1 MSCSSTALQQPT
13 AHDVYIFLPS
23 RTCSNIITALICSSI
38 FAASSVCLPSL
49 WSVPSWF
56 FKVWPILS
64 ILASVVSEMNLRESL
79 NCMTPNVSTLTSSC
93 GAALF
98 FLLVFLTGRAQA
110 ALKPPVKQIRHRLQI
125 RFILLFTHCTSA
137 VWPFLCFLLQNVVTK
152 VGFLVWCKYSPNLFQ
167 ACRSSV
173 CWIWRVVSAFYIGC
187 VYAW

>member
-13 AHDVYIFLPS
+13 ALDVYIFLPS
-23 RTCSNIITALICSSI
+23 LTCSNVINALICFSI

-64 ILASVVSEMNLRESL
+64 ILASVVSDMYLRESL
-79 NCMTPNVSTLTSSC
+79 NCMAPNMSTLTSSC

-98 FLLVFLTGRAQA
+98 FFLVFLTGFAQA
-110 ALKPPVKQIRHRLQI
+110 ALKHPVKQIRHRLQI
-125 RFILLFTHCTSA
+125 RFILLFTHCGSA
-137 VWPFLCFLLQNVVTK
+137 VWQFLRFLLQNGATK
-152 VGFLVWCKYSPNLFQ
+152 VGFLVLCKYSPNLFQ
-167 ACRSSV
+167 ACRSSLW
-173 CWIWRVVSAFYIGC
+173 WIWRFVSASYIGC